1 MKKLFRVLSVILVLT
16 LAFPT
21 LVLAGENIQQSSDL
35 VGAEEKDFKNLI
47 VEIQQFKEEHPE
59 YSEEMIKDFL
69 DEHHQ
74 TMKRGIAD
82 IWNAL
87 TETEKKLCIRYPF
100 DALKVNKAK
109 NIATSQ
115 TEAKF
120 GTNGLGNRSDAFRHG
135 IWNAEM
141 TVLIG
146 KERAELFAT
155 AHEDNKGVFVI
166 TFNAIWMLME
176 TLCNYIL
183 ITYCPQYAAVRQ
195 VGSFVSKIFFN
206 AVILALKKVFTDDDI
221 KELPVR
227 YSILLVLIPT
237 GSIYIMNN
245 IFMLGFANNNGRTRI
260 NSTFTVLILLGMNI
274 LIFYV
279 YMKLADDLRLRRMAA
294 VYEQQLELCERHQQE
309 RELSMLQ
316 LRDIKHNMKNN
327 LISILAYAEN
337 KEYEKMTGFIEEIM
351 GEGGMVIASISNS
364 GNIVIDSLI
373 GYWYVTAQNKKI
385 IFKTDIC
392 IPMIMPFKG
401 ADLSLILG
409 NLLENA
415 VEAAEKVEE
424 NRYINVK
431 MKFDK
436 NNLLLF
442 VDNSYKGKLLKTRD
456 NRLKSTKSDAENH
469 GVGLASVYRAVAK
482 YHGSVVIE
490 DSEPGKFKIRIVLY
504 SNVQE

>member
-1 MKKLFRVLSVILVLT
+1 MFNTAILFFENASMGIITQGIEKITCRWDSTLNMVKYNHNMRSEVYSMKKLFKVFSLMLVVIM
-16 LAFPT
+16 AFPFS
-21 LVLAGENIQQSSDL
+21 VMASENDQQRSDL
-35 VGAEEKDFKNLI
+35 IGAEERDFEKLI
-47 VEIQQFKEEHPE
+47 AEIQNIKATHPD
-59 YSEEMIKDFL
+59 YSEEMLMSFL
-69 DEHHQ
+69 EANHQ
-74 TMKRGIAD
+74 DVERGIID

-87 TETEKKLCIRYPF
+87 TDSEKKLCIRYPF

-146 KERAELFAT
+146 KERAE
-155 AHEDNKGVFVI
+155 
-166 TFNAIWMLME
+166 
-176 TLCNYIL
+176 
-183 ITYCPQYAAVRQ
+183 
-195 VGSFVSKIFFN
+195 
-206 AVILALKKVFTDDDI
+206 
-221 KELPVR
+221 
-227 YSILLVLIPT
+227 
-237 GSIYIMNN
+237 
-245 IFMLGFANNNGRTRI
+245 
-260 NSTFTVLILLGMNI
+260 
-274 LIFYV
+274 
-279 YMKLADDLRLRRMAA
+279 
-294 VYEQQLELCERHQQE
+294 
-309 RELSMLQ
+309 LQ

-373 GYWYVTAQNKKI
+373 GYWYVTAQNKRI

>member
-1 MKKLFRVLSVILVLT
+1 MFNTAILFFENASMGIITQGIEKITCRWDSTLNMVKYNHNMRSEVYSMKKLFKVFSLMLVVIM
-16 LAFPT
+16 AFPFS
-21 LVLAGENIQQSSDL
+21 VMASENDQQRSDL
-35 VGAEEKDFKNLI
+35 IGAEERDFEKLI
-47 VEIQQFKEEHPE
+47 AEIQNIKATHPD
-59 YSEEMIKDFL
+59 YSEEMLMSFL
-69 DEHHQ
+69 EANHQ
-74 TMKRGIAD
+74 DVERGIID

-87 TETEKKLCIRYPF
+87 TDSEKKLCIRYPF

-155 AHEDNKGVFVI
+155 AHEDKDV
-166 TFNAIWMLME
+166 
-176 TLCNYIL
+176 
-183 ITYCPQYAAVRQ
+183 
-195 VGSFVSKIFFN
+195 
-206 AVILALKKVFTDDDI
+206 
-221 KELPVR
+221 
-227 YSILLVLIPT
+227 T
-237 GSIYIMNN
+237 GTESD
-245 IFMLGFANNNGRTRI
+245 G
-260 NSTFTVLILLGMNI
+260 
-274 LIFYV
+274 

-373 GYWYVTAQNKKI
+373 GYWYVTAQNKRI